1 MASQPDL
8 FAPAPSSKAPALSPI
23 PEGWADLPFF
33 AEDWPRIAEALVRD
47 PRQILPPHER
57 RFHAL
62 ALTPPDR
69 VRVVILGQ
77 DPYPTPGHAM
87 GLAFSVNP
95 DVRPLPKSLQNVFR
109 EMGDDTGDR
118 LPNGDLSGWARQG
131 VLLLNTHLSVP
142 AGVIGGHA
150 KLGWERLTGQV
161 IARVSERPTAFVLWG
176 KPAQAQAKHIRPG
189 DHLIVESAHPSPLSA
204 SRGFFGSRPFSR
216 VNGWLEGRGEAPIDW
231 GMAASASG

>member
-8 FAPAPSSKAPALSPI
+8 FTPAASPVEGLTPI
-23 PEGWADLPFF
+23 PPAWADLPFF
-33 AEDWPRIAEALVRD
+33 SEDWPRIADALSRETR
-47 PRQILPPHER
+47 PILPLHER

-62 ALTPPDR
+62 SLCPPEA
-69 VRVVILGQ
+69 VKVVILGQ

-95 DVRPLPKSLQNVFR
+95 EVRPLPKSLANIFR
-109 EMGDDTGDR
+109 ELKDDTGDS

-150 KLGWERLTGQV
+150 KLGWERLSGQV
-161 IARVSERPTAFVLWG
+161 LAHVSERSTAFVLWG
-176 KPAQAQAKHIRPG
+176 KPAQAQGKHIRPG
-189 DHLIVESAHPSPLSA
+189 GHLVLESAHPSPLSA
-204 SRGFFGSRPFSR
+204 SRGFFGSRPFGK
-216 VNGWLEGRGEAPIDW
+216 VNAWLQEQGAAPVDW
-231 GMAASASG
+231 SAAA

>member
-8 FAPAPSSKAPALSPI
+8 FARAAPPLSPI

-33 AEDWPRIAEALVRD
+33 SEDFPRIAAALAQDGRL
-47 PRQILPPHER
+47 ILPPHER

-62 ALTPPDR
+62 ILTPPEA

-95 DVRPLPKSLQNVFR
+95 EVRPLPASLRNIFK
-109 EMGDDTGDR
+109 ELAEDTGDR

-142 AGVIGGHA
+142 AGQPAGHA
-150 KLGWERLTGQV
+150 KLGWDRLTAQV
-161 IARVSERPTAFVLWG
+161 IDRVSARPTAFVLWG
-176 KPAQAQAKHIRPG
+176 KPAQTQKKHIRPG
-189 DHLIVESAHPSPLSA
+189 DHLVHESVHPSPLSA
-204 SRGFFGSRPFSR
+204 ARGFFGTRPFSR
-216 VNGWLEGRGEAPIDW
+216 VNAWLAERGGPPIDW
-231 GMAASASG
+231 SATGG